1 MCNAFTL
8 CVFCVGFFP
17 FFFRSVTVWVGI
29 VSQDLCVCV
38 RLATAPLSPS
48 GPQPFSSFVAA
59 LCFFS
64 FFPLLLSLHWGN
76 TMSGLISFSNHQ
88 GLQGKDFW
96 LGCFVPANTK
106 ERREKIITLLV
117 DNSHGDDSILICLWY
132 TLYLRLML
140 SFYTERRYFYK
151 LPDILHLLHVRL
163 RCIQHHLFLQR
174 KTKEEWCLV
183 WRGGWTKG
191 PVDMYF
197 FFLRNSRLGC
207 CNVFLK
213 RCRFWGNRL
222 YKSLGGKSLESYN
235 SGTYVVFIVSLLSF
249 LHILYFFPEKEREI
263 EGVRPRRK
271 REGGEEK
278 KSLLTHKLVNAVA
291 LSTFSSNENFYHLHI
306 NLISC
311 VSLSPPPPLPH

>member
-1 MCNAFTL
+1 MHSL
-8 CVFCVGFFP
+8 CVF
-17 FFFRSVTVWVGI
+17 SVWVFSFLFQVCNC
-29 VSQDLCVCV
+29 VSRHCIPRFVCVCE
-38 RLATAPLSPS
+38 TCHCPS
-48 GPQPFSSFVAA
+48 LPFRASTIFFICCSFVF
-59 LCFFS
+59 LL

-197 FFLRNSRLGC
+197 FFFLRNSRLGC

-222 YKSLGGKSLESYN
+222 YKSLGGKSLESYD

-271 REGGEEK
+271 REGDEEK

-311 VSLSPPPPLPH
+311 VSLFSPPPPLPH

>member
-1 MCNAFTL
+1 MILYSFASGTL
-8 CVFCVGFFP
+8 CICGWCCLST
-17 FFFRSVTVWVGI
+17 RS
-29 VSQDLCVCV
+29 D
-38 RLATAPLSPS
+38 ATFTSCLT
-48 GPQPFSSFVAA
+48 SF
-59 LCFFS
+59 
-64 FFPLLLSLHWGN
+64 
-76 TMSGLISFSNHQ
+76 ISFMSVWDVFNTI
-88 GLQGKDFW
+88 
-96 LGCFVPANTK
+96 CFC
-106 ERREKIITLLV
+106 REKPKRSDVWFEEEDELKV
-117 DNSHGDDSILICLWY
+117 QWIC
-132 TLYLRLML
+132 T
-140 SFYTERRYFYK
+140 
-151 LPDILHLLHVRL
+151 
-163 RCIQHHLFLQR
+163 
-174 KTKEEWCLV
+174 
-183 WRGGWTKG
+183 
-191 PVDMYF
+191 F

-222 YKSLGGKSLESYN
+222 YKSLGGKSLESYD

-311 VSLSPPPPLPH
+311 VSLFSPPPPLPH